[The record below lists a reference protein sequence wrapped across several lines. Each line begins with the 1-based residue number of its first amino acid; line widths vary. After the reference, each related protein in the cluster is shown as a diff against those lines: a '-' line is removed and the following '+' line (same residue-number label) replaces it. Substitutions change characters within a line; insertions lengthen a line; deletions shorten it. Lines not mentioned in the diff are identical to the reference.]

1 MQLTE
6 YKNSSKTV
14 NAYSALDDEYVVSMV
29 MIDKKIQAMHFHGE
43 DNRLLVSIRILIL

>member
-14 NAYSALDDEYVVSMV
+14 GSYSALDDEYVIDMV
-29 MIDKKIQAMHFHGE
+29 MIDKQIQVLHFHRA
-43 DNRLLVSIRILIL
+43 DYWFPSAH